1 MYSCPL
7 VSSRLVFVNSG
18 CSIVCDELILSSQS
32 SPSLTSIHQF
42 DEEEFKAE
50 VLILRSMLKL
60 ESLDGIERFRNLVE
74 LVISHCPRITSL
86 APLSQ
91 LGSIKR
97 LTIERCRRLVS
108 PPPDWP
114 VALEQLM
121 IKETPIREL
130 GRLPSTITG
139 VLDVHACQSLI
150 SVGKL
155 SRTSSLTDLIIGPA
169 VVDLQGIYELRDLS
183 IHLNLSSAKCGSL
196 PSDRIIP
203 EDLIRALSCVDGLSL
218 RIYDPTV
225 YRALSIVNFDCL
237 SHLSNLKK
245 LDLSNCEISDPSAL
259 VSLVNLEHLKIRPR
273 SHLSKTLGGCT
284 FSTRS
289 QVQQAQLSIFA
300 MRS

>member
-1 MYSCPL
+1 MSDDL
-7 VSSRLVFVNSG
+7 
-18 CSIVCDELILSSQS
+18 IVSSQS
-32 SPSLTSIHQF
+32 SPSLTSIRQF
-42 DEEEFKAE
+42 DEEEIKAE

-97 LTIERCRRLVS
+97 LTIERCRRIVS

-114 VALEQLM
+114 LSLEQLM

-155 SRTSSLTDLIIGPA
+155 SRTSSLTDLIIGHT
-169 VVDLQGIYELRDLS
+169 VVDLQGIYELRDIS
-183 IHLNLSSAKCGSL
+183 VHLNLSSATRGCL
-196 PSDRIIP
+196 PTDRIIP
-203 EDLIRALSCVDGLSL
+203 DDLIRALACVDGLSL

-225 YRALSIVNFDCL
+225 YRALTIVNFECL
-237 SHLSNLKK
+237 SRLSNLKK
-245 LDLSNCEISDPSAL
+245 LDLSNCEISEPSAL
-259 VSLVNLEHLKIRPR
+259 VSLINLEHLKIQPR
-273 SHLSKTLGGCT
+273 SPLSKSLGGCT

-289 QVQQAQLSIFA
+289 QVQQAQLAILA